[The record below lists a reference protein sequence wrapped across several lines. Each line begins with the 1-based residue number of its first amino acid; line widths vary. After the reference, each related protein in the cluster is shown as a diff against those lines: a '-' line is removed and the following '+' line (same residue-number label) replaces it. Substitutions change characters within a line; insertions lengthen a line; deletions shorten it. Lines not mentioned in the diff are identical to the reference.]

1 MGMKDNKAIF
11 IYEDNTWSINYV
23 LGENRNVDTSK
34 IPSENE
40 AIVIAEEYLKNFKI
54 DLSSLEYTGID
65 NKYADEYLHLI
76 YTPKN
81 INKDN
86 FVFGDIT
93 ITIGEDGDVM
103 GIEDGRIYAEYYK
116 EIELTSPSDAINI
129 ASNVGVG
136 AIKCKAS
143 VSSVKADY
151 YYNEDTGYLIPTWR
165 IEGEMI
171 NQYGGTYSWNP
182 NIEAVKK

>member
-1 MGMKDNKAIF
+1 M
-11 IYEDNTWSINYV
+11 
-23 LGENRNVDTSK
+23 
-34 IPSENE
+34 
-40 AIVIAEEYLKNFKI
+40 
-54 DLSSLEYTGID
+54 
-65 NKYADEYLHLI
+65 
-76 YTPKN
+76 
-81 INKDN
+81 
-86 FVFGDIT
+86 FGDIT

-171 NQYGGTYSWNP
+171 NQYGDTYSWNP